1 MLKTC
6 SAHTET
12 HYLYLPEKK
21 EDNSL
26 KMQANNIN
34 KHDVPTAIAA
44 MLTQQKPVYKMKINA
59 IQKVSHRQPFQIEFW
74 EWEHIGQAVGQA
86 VFSHELSSSGNQTGK
101 RNTGSKFR
109 NMTIGS

>member
-44 MLTQQKPVYKMKINA
+44 MLT
-59 IQKVSHRQPFQIEFW
+59 
-74 EWEHIGQAVGQA
+74 
-86 VFSHELSSSGNQTGK
+86 
-101 RNTGSKFR
+101 
-109 NMTIGS
+109 